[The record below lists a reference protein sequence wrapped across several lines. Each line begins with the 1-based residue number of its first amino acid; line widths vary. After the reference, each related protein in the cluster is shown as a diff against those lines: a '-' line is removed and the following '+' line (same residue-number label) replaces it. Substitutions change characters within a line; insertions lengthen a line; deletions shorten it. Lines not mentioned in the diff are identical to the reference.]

1 MPDRESLA
9 TLSTQD
15 LHVKD
20 AFLVFRALCKLSMKP
35 LGSESE
41 RDLRSHAMRS
51 KLLSLHL
58 ILTILHN
65 YMPLFVD
72 PTVIIHSAS
81 REEQTPFIVAI
92 KQYLCLSLSRNGL
105 SPVLNVFEL
114 SCEIFWRMLSG
125 MRTKLKVSQV
135 VVCIV
140 RMLIVLPLV
149 DRKRLRSCL
158 TKSSYLSSR

>member
-1 MPDRESLA
+1 
-9 TLSTQD
+9 
-15 LHVKD
+15 
-20 AFLVFRALCKLSMKP
+20 MKP

-125 MRTKLKVSQV
+125 MRTKLKVSRA

-140 RMLIVLPLV
+140 RV
-149 DRKRLRSCL
+149 L
-158 TKSSYLSSR
+158 TKAL